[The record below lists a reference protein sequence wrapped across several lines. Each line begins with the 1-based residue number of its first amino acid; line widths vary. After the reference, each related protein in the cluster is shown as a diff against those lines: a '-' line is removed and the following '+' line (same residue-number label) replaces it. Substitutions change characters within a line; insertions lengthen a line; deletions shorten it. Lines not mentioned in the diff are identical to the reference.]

1 MGQIDAAIEPSILSI
16 QGFKKSESW
25 FEAAATSVPLI
36 SMLISAGRLR
46 DARQEWNS
54 GQKSLEAADNEV
66 LQAVSIGIGAYL
78 SFLEG
83 DLPEAVKLFDDAELI
98 LNKEEPVCEWT
109 SPTISAYYCKVLLDT
124 GETERALERAL
135 LTLEWRRTKSWQVGV
150 DTTSLYATDL
160 LVLGLIYLELDDTN
174 NASYY
179 LNKSVELFKASNEWL
194 YLPSGLIGRAKL
206 FNVEGNHVAAQRD
219 LEEALAIAKNTGAL
233 LSTWEANIALAE
245 LAVNSEDLHAGQ
257 LYFERA
263 IQLKGMG
270 SYRHYSEKLKSLKV
284 QLYSGRGNGHTPA

>member
-46 DARQEWNS
+46 NARQEWNS
-54 GQKSLEAADNEV
+54 GQKSVEAADNEV

-109 SPTISAYYCKVLLDT
+109 SPTISAYYCKFLLDT
-124 GETERALERAL
+124 GCR
-135 LTLEWRRTKSWQVGV
+135 
-150 DTTSLYATDL
+150 
-160 LVLGLIYLELDDTN
+160 
-174 NASYY
+174 
-179 LNKSVELFKASNEWL
+179 
-194 YLPSGLIGRAKL
+194 
-206 FNVEGNHVAAQRD
+206 
-219 LEEALAIAKNTGAL
+219 
-233 LSTWEANIALAE
+233 
-245 LAVNSEDLHAGQ
+245 
-257 LYFERA
+257 
-263 IQLKGMG
+263 
-270 SYRHYSEKLKSLKV
+270 
-284 QLYSGRGNGHTPA
+284 

>member
-1 MGQIDAAIEPSILSI
+1 M
-16 QGFKKSESW
+16 
-25 FEAAATSVPLI
+25 
-36 SMLISAGRLR
+36 R

-109 SPTISAYYCKVLLDT
+109 SPTISAYYCKFLLDT

-194 YLPSGLIGRAKL
+194 YLPSGLIGRGKL

-270 SYRHYSEKLKSLKV
+270 SHRHYSEKLKSLKV